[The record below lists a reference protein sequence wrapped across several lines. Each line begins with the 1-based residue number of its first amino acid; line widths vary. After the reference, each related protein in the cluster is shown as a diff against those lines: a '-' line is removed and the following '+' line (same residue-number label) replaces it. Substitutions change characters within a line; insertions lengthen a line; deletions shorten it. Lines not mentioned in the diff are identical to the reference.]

1 MSDYYYYYY
10 LQKQI
15 QPLKHIETLNIW
27 MAKK

>member
-10 LQKQI
+10 LQKQK
-15 QPLKHIETLNIW
+15 QPLKHIKALNIW